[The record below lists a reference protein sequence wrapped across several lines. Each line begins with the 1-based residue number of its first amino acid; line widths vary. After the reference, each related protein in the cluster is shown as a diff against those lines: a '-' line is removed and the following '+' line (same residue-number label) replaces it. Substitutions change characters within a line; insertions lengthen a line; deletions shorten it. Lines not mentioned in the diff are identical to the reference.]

1 MDRRAHL
8 RIAGGAA
15 VIEPRTI
22 AQRLGDTRLA
32 GLPGAVVATLKPLF
46 VGVDVR
52 VLPGRIDISDIIAGD
67 NFPAPM
73 MGVTAARIRQPIG
86 VGGSYNLPVDL
97 VAYIVTE
104 DMALGTR
111 AEKREV
117 IAYALGLG
125 LFEILA
131 DLDMARWGLTSI
143 GSPEDAELK
152 PLMTAKAYAAGTAYY
167 ALAWRQTLLGFGID
181 PLERQ
186 PYGAIVGAVED
197 GVPVE
202 YPADLGSWPT

>member
-1 MDRRAHL
+1 M
-8 RIAGGAA
+8 
-15 VIEPRTI
+15 IEPRTI

-32 GLPGAVVATLKPLF
+32 GLTGSVVATLKPLF

-73 MGVTAARIRQPIG
+73 IGVTAARIRQPIG
-86 VGGSYNLPVDL
+86 VGGAYDLPVDL

-104 DMALGTR
+104 EMGIGTR

-117 IAYALGLG
+117 IAYALGVG

-131 DLDMARWGLTSI
+131 DLDVARWGLASI

-167 ALAWRQTLLGFGID
+167 ALTWRQTLFGFGAD

-186 PYGAIVGAVED
+186 PYGVIVQSVED
-197 GVPVE
+197 GLPVA
-202 YPADLGSWPT
+202 YPPDLGNWPT